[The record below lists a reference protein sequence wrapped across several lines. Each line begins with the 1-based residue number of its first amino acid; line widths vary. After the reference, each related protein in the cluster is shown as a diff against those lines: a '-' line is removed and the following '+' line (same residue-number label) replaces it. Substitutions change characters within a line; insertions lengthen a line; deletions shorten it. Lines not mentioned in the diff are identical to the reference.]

1 MTSCLVDTNILLR
14 LAETNSP
21 MNAIA
26 RRSVVTLKQQGLE
39 LHIAPQNI
47 IEFWVVATRPISSN
61 GLGLTV
67 EDAIRETQRLKVL
80 FTLLD
85 DRLELFSTW
94 ENLVQKYQVLGKQ
107 AHDARLVAAMA
118 IHEISHILTFNIQD
132 FQRFVEIIV
141 IDPNAV

>member
-1 MTSCLVDTNILLR
+1 VDTNILLR

-26 RRSVVTLKQQGLE
+26 RRSVVTLKQQSLE

-47 IEFWVVATRPISSN
+47 IEFWVVATRPISSK

>member
-26 RRSVVTLKQQGLE
+26 RRSVVTFKQQGLE

>member
-47 IEFWVVATRPISSN
+47 IEFWVVATRSISSN

-85 DRLELFSTW
+85 DRLEMLSTW

-107 AHDARLVAAMA
+107 AHDDRLVAAVA
-118 IHEISHILTFNIQD
+118 IHEISHILTFNI
-132 FQRFVEIIV
+132 
-141 IDPNAV
+141 

>member
-26 RRSVVTLKQQGLE
+26 RRSVVTFKQQGLE

-94 ENLVQKYQVLGKQ
+94 ENLVQKYQVSG
-107 AHDARLVAAMA
+107 A
-118 IHEISHILTFNIQD
+118 SS
-132 FQRFVEIIV
+132 
-141 IDPNAV
+141 